1 MSIKLEQQQ
10 SSVSQENNL
19 PPTKKKTKALK
30 SSDGTVNTRTIKVPG
45 SKVER
50 VAQACDRCRAKK
62 TKCDGQNPCSTCQ
75 SVGLECIVSDRLTRK
90 SYPKAYTE
98 TLEERVRQLEAEN
111 KKLAGL
117 LDMRD
122 EQLELLNGSG
132 LTEDTSEMSENKEDD
147 FKKVT
152 ASNLSLLDIQN
163 SLHSHSPNENGE
175 NCPCGCSN
183 PHAVHERPVSI
194 AGSNIYSWID
204 KIK

>member
-1 MSIKLEQQQ
+1 MSTKLEQQQ

-163 SLHSHSPNENGE
+163 SLHLHLPNENGE
-175 NCPCGCSN
+175 NCPDRKS
-183 PHAVHERPVSI
+183 VV
-194 AGSNIYSWID
+194 
-204 KIK
+204 

>member
-50 VAQACDRCRAKK
+50 VAQARDRCRAKK

-152 ASNLSLLDIQN
+152 ASNLSL
-163 SLHSHSPNENGE
+163 
-175 NCPCGCSN
+175 
-183 PHAVHERPVSI
+183 
-194 AGSNIYSWID
+194 WIS
-204 KIK
+204 KIVCTCICQTRTAKTAHVGAPIHMPSTNDQFR